1 MRIVGVGCGPGLLT
15 PRAAAII
22 RDADE
27 VWGSARAIG
36 LAADALCP
44 GCQVHEIE
52 DYRGLR
58 DLGPGAIVLSTGDP
72 MLSGLGYLPGEVEPG
87 ISSLQVALAR
97 LRIPWTRVAVL
108 TAHGRNHD
116 EAVGSAVSEIE
127 RGQVAFLI
135 ADPVFPVVSLA
146 EALVP
151 LGDGIRIALCE
162 RLGYPDE
169 RIAVGTPG
177 MPPGPLSPLF
187 VVLAGRF

>member
-15 PRAAAII
+15 QRAAAII
-22 RDADE
+22 RDARE

-36 LAADALCP
+36 LAAHALRP
-44 GCQVHEIE
+44 GCPVHEIE

-58 DLGPGAIVLSTGDP
+58 DLGPGAVVLSTGDP

-116 EAVGSAVSEIE
+116 EAVDRAVSEIE
-127 RGQVAFLI
+127 RGRVAFLI
-135 ADPVFPVVSLA
+135 ADPAFPVGSLA
-146 EALVP
+146 ASLVP

-177 MPPGPLSPLF
+177 APPEPRSPLF